1 MWAVFYRFGL
11 LAMPTRIYGL
21 NVRAL
26 FTSEA
31 VPLQMAGLTLE
42 GCVRSHR
49 DLGLPICPRGSWVCC
64 GHCTDDSKKFQLGC
78 HPFLSIKKIC
88 LDQQHGS
95 ARWSRACQRAAQSP
109 RGGVLTTQAARG
121 KMIFSYPL
129 RGRASDLYAAPHGDL
144 GYYL

>member
-1 MWAVFYRFGL
+1 MHAFIVTLGCPSTRGGHGVVADIVEMIVKNSSL
-11 LAMPTRIYGL
+11 GITRISVL
-21 NVRAL
+21 KNV
-26 FTSEA
+26 
-31 VPLQMAGLTLE
+31 G
-42 GCVRSHR
+42 
-49 DLGLPICPRGSWVCC
+49 
-64 GHCTDDSKKFQLGC
+64 
-78 HPFLSIKKIC
+78 